1 MELKIL
7 FKIENPFE
15 LSITAQITSKLMGW
29 RRRRTSLSISLHI
42 NRKIEKF
49 GMFVAQKGRRKVCIF
64 KRLYE

>member
-1 MELKIL
+1 MELKNL

-15 LSITAQITSKLMGW
+15 LTITAQITSKLMGW
-29 RRRRTSLSISLHI
+29 RRRRISLSISLHI

-49 GMFVAQKGRRKVCIF
+49 ACLLHKKEEKFVCF